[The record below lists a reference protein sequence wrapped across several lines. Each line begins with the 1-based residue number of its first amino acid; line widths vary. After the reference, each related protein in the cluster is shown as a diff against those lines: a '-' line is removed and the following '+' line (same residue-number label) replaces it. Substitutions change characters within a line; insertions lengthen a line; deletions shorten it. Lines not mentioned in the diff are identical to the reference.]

1 LTGDGNGFSFLLMK
15 RIQGHKFYGSRLVC
29 ALLLSALFFG
39 CLSPCHEYA
48 GYGTVIL
55 GYDTCD
61 DSPYLPVEF
70 EHASL
75 VAVGFFH
82 IPQISTAIPSL
93 FAYSI
98 FHPPQA

>member
-1 LTGDGNGFSFLLMK
+1 MAIGLRFLLMK
-15 RIQGHKFYGSRLVC
+15 WIRGHKFHGTCVVS
-29 ALLLSALFFG
+29 ALLLSALIFG
-39 CLSPCHEYA
+39 YLSPCHEYA
-48 GYGTVIL
+48 GYGKVIL

-82 IPQISTAIPSL
+82 IPQISTAISCL